1 MFHSVVAT
9 ADTLDT
15 SNDTSFKVQQA
26 AFSGTLGE
34 LAHALRTGAVLP
46 QALDVLDLVQSYL
59 TYFEVIS
66 ADDINL
72 ASEALPMVARII
84 ELKVRFLLPRPPK
97 DEDDAEEEYLEH
109 TLEAVTLLEELE
121 SAISFLR
128 GRRLERRIMMPA
140 KTPRPS
146 YPRAERPIKISLGG
160 LAELASRYSISN
172 YFEMSI
178 ERLTMAGAMKNLL
191 KRLKRLR
198 HGRLSD
204 LLEHQTW
211 QVATVTFTGML
222 ELFKENKLRAE
233 QAESYGPIELKLP
246 EAEEKRTAA

>member
-1 MFHSVVAT
+1 MYGRLEFVVAT
-9 ADTLDT
+9 ADTLE
-15 SNDTSFKVQQA
+15 TSFKVQQA

-34 LAHALRTGAVLP
+34 LAHALRTGAVPP

-59 TYFEVIS
+59 AYFEVIS

-72 ASEALPMVARII
+72 ASEALPLVARII

-97 DEDDAEEEYLEH
+97 DEDEAEEEFLEQ
-109 TLEAVTLLEELE
+109 TLEAVNLLEELE
-121 SAISFLR
+121 SAINFLR
-128 GRRLERRIMMPA
+128 ERRLERRIMMPA

-172 YFEMSI
+172 YFEMAV
-178 ERLTMAGAMKNLL
+178 ERLSMAGAMKQLMKKL
-191 KRLKRLR
+191 KLVRNGK
-198 HGRLSD
+198 LSE

-211 QVATVTFTGML
+211 QVAAVTFTGML
-222 ELFKENKLRAE
+222 ELFKENKIRAE
-233 QAESYGPIELKLP
+233 QAESYGPIELEL
-246 EAEEKRTAA
+246 AEVKEKRSAA